1 MEKHITPFDS
11 YEVHGCKDFG
21 DYVEQVP
28 DAEAQFWSLY
38 GHIPGQ
44 GVECIGDFTTREA
57 AEEVQERITATSL
70 LPEILTVLEAAGN
83 FGWVHNAAITGDK
96 EALRRICL
104 AYGAWWNDRALP
116 LIGKLRPE

>member
-1 MEKHITPFDS
+1 MEKHITPYDA

-44 GVECIGDFTTREA
+44 GLDCIGDYTSRQA
-57 AEEVQERITATSL
+57 AEEVRERITAASL
-70 LPEILTVLEAAGN
+70 LPEIHAVLEEADN
-83 FGWVHNAAITGDK
+83 VGWVHNVAITGDI

-104 AYGAWWNDRALP
+104 AYCGWWNHMALP
-116 LIGKLRPE
+116 LIGKLCR